1 VRFLW
6 IMLTAFCSTGLASAG
21 ISRPVNDQRA
31 VVRVIHGESNGSGFV
46 VGQAKGV
53 ALVLTSNHVLN
64 SGQKIICV
72 QFGQL
77 GFEARV
83 VNLKIHGKDMALL
96 YVPIPK
102 GRSINELD
110 IALKATRVGDEITAL
125 GYDRKGD
132 FLRRSGTVKLTLTKP
147 LEDGYD
153 LGTTADLEK
162 GMSGGPMINKLGKVV
177 AVNSTHSEPLWEQ
190 DLFYEGGGEVD
201 ADLNLA
207 IAKMSMGVWI
217 ASPARLIIDTARGH
231 IKKPLLPNAK
241 LPKQCRRA
249 K

>member
-1 VRFLW
+1 
-6 IMLTAFCSTGLASAG
+6 MLTAFCSTGLATAG
-21 ISRPVNDQRA
+21 IPRLVNDQHS
-31 VVRVIHGESNGSGFV
+31 VVQVIHGESNGSGFV

-77 GFEARV
+77 GYEAKV

-102 GRSINELD
+102 AKSIDELG
-110 IALKATRVGDEITAL
+110 ISSKAPRDGDEITAM
-125 GYDRKGD
+125 GYDRKGN
-132 FLRRSGTVKLTLTKP
+132 FLQRSGKVKLILKKP

-153 LGTTADLEK
+153 LGTTADIEK
-162 GMSGGPMINKLGKVV
+162 GMSGGPMINDLGKVV
-177 AVNSTHSEPLWEQ
+177 AVSSTHSEPLWEQ
-190 DLFYEGGGEVD
+190 DLLYEGGGKVD

-207 IAKMSMGVWI
+207 IAKLSMGVSI
-217 ASPARLIIDTARGH
+217 ASHDRLIIDHARDN

-241 LPKQCRRA
+241 SPKQCRGA